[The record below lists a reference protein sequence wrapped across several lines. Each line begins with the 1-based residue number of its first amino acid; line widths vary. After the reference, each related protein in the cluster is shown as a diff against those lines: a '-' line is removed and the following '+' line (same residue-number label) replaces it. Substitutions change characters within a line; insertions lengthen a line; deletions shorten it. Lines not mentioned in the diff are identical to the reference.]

1 MLVALMGAR
10 AGWNRQIYGRTN
22 SHTTAHAHT
31 RTNKRHGR
39 AVAHFRRV
47 RMRSSVSQ
55 PSLLHGSYMLNGTHG
70 PSGMIDYNNKGFLD
84 ALYTYVA

>member
-1 MLVALMGAR
+1 ME
-10 AGWNRQIYGRTN
+10 RTDIREDKL
-22 SHTTAHAHT
+22 TYDCTLAHT